1 MIATLL
7 SGLLLAAQGS
17 AVPPVFVDDGSDAAS
32 WHAVP
37 SEGVGLEIDSESGE
51 LRLDFDFHGGSG
63 WAAAWRPLELDLP
76 ESFVLRI
83 VLRGEA
89 SANTLEVKLVMA
101 GEAGETVWW
110 ARRQAF
116 DPPHDATALELK
128 RRHFSFAWGPERERP
143 LDRVARLELAI
154 VAGEGGAGT
163 VWIDEI
169 ALEPRPAPAPPDP
182 PRASGSAGDAAAAID
197 GDPATAWAPPT
208 GPAWLEL
215 DFGGARELGGLVLDW
230 EPGRFAADYLV
241 EAREDGGDWR
251 TLREVRGSNGG
262 RDWLYL
268 PDTEASALRLRLGE
282 GAAAGGATLREL
294 TVEPLEFS
302 ADANAFFGWVAGSFR
317 RGLFPRYFTG
327 EQVYWTVAGVDGG
340 EGELLV
346 GEDGAVESA
355 DRQLS
360 VEPFLRSGG
369 RLVTWA
375 DVTTEQSLVE
385 GDLPI
390 PVVTWRT
397 AELDLELTVLA
408 EGVAPS
414 DRALLRYRVTNRR
427 DVATVTRLVLALRPL
442 QVNPPQQFLNLP
454 GGAGRA
460 GRIVIDAAGAAV
472 DGATALSFLTGPQ
485 AYGAT
490 TFAGGEIAE
499 HLAAGELPAATVVE
513 DVEGWASA
521 AAVFKLALDAGG
533 SGDVVVAMPLDR
545 ELSPVSI
552 DAGDP
557 PALFESALR
566 REIAGWR
573 ERLGRMTVELPPEA
587 TDLAATLRANLGYI
601 LVNRDG
607 PAIQPGSRAYDRS
620 WIRDGALTSAA
631 LIRLGHLDAAASFAE
646 WFAGFQFASGRVP
659 CCVDA
664 RGADPVPEHDS
675 HGELVYLI
683 AEVVR
688 SSGDLEF
695 TRRMWPHVEA
705 ATDAIEALRAE
716 RRTAAETTPARL
728 RFWGLL
734 PESISHE
741 GYSDR
746 PVHSYWDDVWGI
758 RGLED
763 GAWLATRLGLADD
776 AARLGAAAAE
786 MRREVVASMT
796 RVAVEEGIEYLPA
809 SADLADFDPTS
820 TTVAVAPLG
829 LQPWLPARALEATF
843 WRYLAESRQRA
854 AGTREWDAYTP
865 YELRAIGT
873 LVRLGWRDAAWEMLR
888 FFLADRRPAGWR
900 QWAEV
905 VGREPRAPRFLGDMP
920 HTWCGS
926 DFIRSALDLLAY
938 EDGDRLVLAAGVP
951 AEWTDPGDRVAVS
964 GLVTHF
970 GPLSYRM
977 TAEAGRLVVAID
989 ALRELPPGGVL
1000 VKPPGLAEA
1009 AHVTV
1014 DGREAPVTEGGVAVT
1029 ELPAVVVI
1037 GDRGRP

>member
-1 MIATLL
+1 MTASLL
-7 SGLLLAAQGS
+7 LGLLMAAQGVV
-17 AVPPVFVDDGSDAAS
+17 APPLFLDDGADAAS
-32 WHAVP
+32 WRAVP
-37 SEGVGLEIDSESGE
+37 SEGVGLELGCESGE
-51 LRLDFDFHGGSG
+51 LRLDFDFGGGSG
-63 WAAAWRPLELDLP
+63 WAAAWRPLEMELP
-76 ESFVLRI
+76 ESFLLRI
-83 VLRGEA
+83 AMRGEA
-89 SANTLEVKLVMA
+89 PTNTLEVKLVMA
-101 GEAGETVWW
+101 GEEGETVWW
-110 ARRQAF
+110 ARRPAF
-116 DPPHDATALELK
+116 ELPRDGAVLELK
-128 RRHFSFAWGPERERP
+128 RRHFSFAWGPERGRP
-143 LDRVARLELAI
+143 LDRVARLEIAI

-169 ALEPRPAPAPPDP
+169 TLEAQPAPAPPGP
-182 PRASGSAGDAAAAID
+182 PTVSASAGDAALAVD
-197 GDPATAWAPPT
+197 GDPATAWAPPQ

-230 EPGRFAADYLV
+230 APGHSAAAYVV
-241 EAREDGGDWR
+241 ERRLDGGGWR

-268 PDTEASALRLRLGE
+268 PDTEAAGLRLQVE
-282 GAAAGGATLREL
+282 DATGDVALREL
-294 TVEPLEFS
+294 SVEPLAFA
-302 ADANAFFGWVAGSFR
+302 ADANAFFGQVAASFS
-317 RGLFPRYFTG
+317 RGLFPRYLTG
-327 EQVYWTVAGVDGG
+327 EQVYWAVAGVDGG

-408 EGVAPS
+408 EGAPPS
-414 DRALLRYRVTNRR
+414 DRALVRYRVTNRR
-427 DVATVTRLVLALRPL
+427 DVATVARLVLALRPL

-454 GGAGRA
+454 GGVGHA
-460 GRIVIDAAGAAV
+460 GRIAVDAAGVAV
-472 DGATALSFLTGPQ
+472 DGAAALSFLTEPQ
-485 AYGAT
+485 AFGAT

-499 HLAAGELPAATVVE
+499 HLVAGELPAATAVE
-513 DVEGWASA
+513 DPDGWASA
-521 AAVFKLALDAGG
+521 AAVFKLPLAAGG
-533 SGDVVVAMPLDR
+533 SNEVVVAMPLDVA
-545 ELSPVSI
+545 LAFDPA
-552 DAGDP
+552 DAGNP
-557 PALFESALR
+557 SEVFEAALH
-566 REIAGWR
+566 REVAGWC
-573 ERLGRMTVELPPEA
+573 ERLDRVTVELPPEGA
-587 TDLAATLRANLGYI
+587 DLAATVRANLGYI

-607 PAIQPGSRAYDRS
+607 PAVQPGSRAYDRS

-631 LIRLGHLDAAASFAE
+631 LIRLGHVDAAANFAE
-646 WFAGFQFASGRVP
+646 WFAGYQFASGRVP

-688 SSGDLEF
+688 SSGDLDF
-695 TRRMWPHVEA
+695 ARRMWPHVAA
-705 ATDAIEALRAE
+705 ATTAIESLRAE
-716 RRTAAETTPARL
+716 RRTAAEETPPRL

-763 GAWLATRLGLADD
+763 GARLAGRLGLDDD
-776 AARLGAAAAE
+776 ARRLGAAAAE
-786 MRREVVASMT
+786 MRREVLASMA

-829 LQPWLPARALEATF
+829 LAPWLPQTALEATF

-854 AGTREWDAYTP
+854 AGTTEWDAYTP

-873 LVRLGWRDAAWEMLR
+873 LVRLGWREEAWEMLR

-905 VGREPRAPRFLGDMP
+905 VGREPRAPRFVGDMP

-951 AEWTDPGDRVAVS
+951 AEWTDPGERVAVS
-964 GLVTHF
+964 GLVTQF
-970 GPLSYRM
+970 GPLRYQM
-977 TAEAGRLVVAID
+977 VADPGRLVVTID
-989 ALRELPPGGVL
+989 ALRDPPPGGVL
-1000 VKPPGLAEA
+1000 VSPPGLSDDSLA
-1009 AHVTV
+1009 TV
-1014 DGREAPVTEGGVAVT
+1014 NGRETTVADGAVAVR

>member
-7 SGLLLAAQGS
+7 SGLLLAAQG
-17 AVPPVFVDDGSDAAS
+17 AVAPPLFLDDGTDAAS

-37 SEGVGLEIDSESGE
+37 SEGVGLKVASEGGE

-63 WAAAWRPLELDLP
+63 WAAAWRPCEVTLP

-83 VLRGEA
+83 ALRGDA
-89 SANTLEVKLVMA
+89 PANTLEVKLVMV

-110 ARRQAF
+110 ARRPAF
-116 DPPHDATALELK
+116 QIPHDGTVLDLR
-128 RRHFSFAWGPERERP
+128 RRHFSFAWGPERGRP

-169 ALEPRPAPAPPDP
+169 AVEARPATSPPGP
-182 PRASGSAGDAAAAID
+182 PTVSASAGDAALAVD

-230 EPGRFAADYLV
+230 APSRHAADYVV
-241 EAREDGGDWR
+241 EGRQDSGEWR
-251 TLREVRGSNGG
+251 ALREVRGGNGG

-268 PDTEASALRLRLGE
+268 PDTEATALRLRLAE
-282 GAAAGGATLREL
+282 SAPGGVALREL
-294 TVEPLEFS
+294 TVEPLEF
-302 ADANAFFGWVAGSFR
+302 AANANAFFRRVAASFR

-327 EQVYWTVAGVDGG
+327 EQGYWTVAGVDGG
-340 EGELLV
+340 EAELLV

-355 DRQLS
+355 DRRLS
-360 VEPFLRSGG
+360 VEPFLLAGG
-369 RLVTWA
+369 RLLTWA
-375 DVTTEQSLVE
+375 DAAIDQSLVE

-397 AELDLELTVLA
+397 TELELELTALA
-408 EGVAPS
+408 AGVPPA
-414 DRALLRYRVTNRR
+414 DLGLLRYRFTNRR
-427 DVATVTRLVLALRPL
+427 DVATTARLALALRPL

-454 GGAGRA
+454 GGVGHAGRVA
-460 GRIVIDAAGAAV
+460 VDAAGVVV
-472 DGATALSFLTGPQ
+472 DGATVLAFLTRP
-485 AYGAT
+485 AAFGAT

-499 HLAAGELPAATVVE
+499 HLASGELPAATAVE
-513 DVEGWASA
+513 DPEGWASA
-521 AAVFKLALDAGG
+521 AAVFELPLDAGG

-545 ELSPVSI
+545 ELSPVTI
-552 DAGDP
+552 DAGYP

-566 REIAGWR
+566 REVAGWR
-573 ERLGRMTVELPPEA
+573 ERLDRVTIELPPEGA
-587 TDLAATLRANLGYI
+587 DLAATVRANLGFI

-607 PAIQPGSRAYDRS
+607 PAVQPGSRAYDRS

-631 LIRLGHLDAAASFAE
+631 LIRLGHVDAAAGFAE
-646 WFAGFQFASGRVP
+646 WFAGYQFASGKVP

-675 HGELVYLI
+675 HGELVYLV

-688 SSGDLEF
+688 SSGDLDF
-695 TRRMWPHVEA
+695 ARRMWPHVAA
-705 ATDAIEALRAE
+705 ATAAIESLRAE
-716 RRTAAETTPARL
+716 RRTAAEATPARL

-763 GAWLATRLGLADD
+763 GAWIAGRLGLDDD
-776 AARLGAAAAE
+776 ARRLATSAAE
-786 MRREVVASMT
+786 MRREVLASMA
-796 RVAVEEGIEYLPA
+796 RVAVEEGLDYLPA
-809 SADLADFDPTS
+809 SADLADFDSTS
-820 TTVAVAPLG
+820 TTVAVSPLG
-829 LQPWLPARALEATF
+829 LAPWLPQRALEATF

-865 YELRAIGT
+865 YELRAVGT
-873 LVRLGWRDAAWEMLR
+873 LVRLGWREAAWELLR

-905 VGREPRAPRFLGDMP
+905 VGRAPRAPRFLGDMP

-938 EDGDRLVLAAGVP
+938 EEGDRLVLAAGVP

-970 GPLSYRM
+970 GQLSFNLA
-977 TAEAGRLVVAID
+977 AESGRLVVTID
-989 ALRELPPGGVL
+989 ALREVPPGGVL
-1000 VKPPGLAEA
+1000 VKPPGLAA
-1009 AHVTV
+1009 TARVTV
-1014 DGREAPVTEGGVAVT
+1014 DGREAAVADGGVMVA

-1037 GDRGRP
+1037 GR